1 MEQDRTI
8 AQAAEQPIEEEPLP
22 EIPAADPPG
31 PGMLERLFSAETG
44 PGDIDSYMHD
54 PLNLT
59 DDKGGAQVAR
69 GLTGLLNLGRLAIID
84 LVVGGVRIF
93 LAARKRGATP
103 DAGS

>member
-1 MEQDRTI
+1 MAEEQTI
-8 AQAAEQPIEEEPLP
+8 AQAAEQPEVDELP
-22 EIPAADPPG
+22 EIPAADPPAG
-31 PGMLERLFSAETG
+31 PGILERLFAAETG
-44 PGDIDSYMHD
+44 PGDIDGYMND

-93 LAARKRGATP
+93 LAARKRGVP
-103 DAGS
+103 SAGS